1 MSTQMIGTLWQ
12 RWITFILAGNS
23 APSHITSAD
32 VKRTT
37 VRLVRNELV
46 HLRKRNR
53 YREVS
58 VRHGIIWL
66 TGTPACG
73 DVILHCGGR
82 FEFGDQL
89 PFLLQAME
97 DSEIELS
104 A

>member
-1 MSTQMIGTLWQ
+1 MIGTFWY
-12 RWITFILAGNS
+12 RWIAHILAGNS
-23 APSHITSAD
+23 APSQITSAN

-46 HLRKRNR
+46 HLRKGNH

-58 VRHGIIWL
+58 VRHGIVWL
-66 TGTPACG
+66 TGTPAGG

-82 FEFGDQL
+82 FEFGKQW
-89 PFLLQAME
+89 PFVLQAME